1 MSAIVNTRDLLLQAT
16 SPRLVP
22 IPIPI
27 SSIEGLDSALANAG
41 RRVDITATSSTFAGV
56 NNPTSITLTAELKG
70 GLTGE
75 VVWSVVTGALTL
87 SPNGNTCVINNTS
100 MTTASAVI
108 RARVTVDGIN
118 YDGKYTLTKLGSL
131 AAQDYVN
138 LQTQVA
144 GQLNSGNITGL
155 GALALLNTVNL
166 NTQVTGALDAKTQ
179 VNNLGA
185 LAYVNGLA
193 ANQIGAGQLAA
204 GVVYAGQIIATQ
216 IKSGSFAGETF
227 TGGTFSGSDIQTNTG
242 TIGGVRINANGLNTG
257 GFSGYAWPTSGQ
269 NGFYLGPYG
278 LLIGNANDGKYFQVT
293 SDGNIYAPG
302 FSVVGGNATFSGT
315 LDVKSAASC
324 ARLEIKNNVIKVFDA
339 SGVLRVKIGDLL
351 A

>member
-108 RARVTVDGIN
+108 RARVTVGGIN

-166 NTQVTGALDAKTQ
+166 NTQVTGALDANTQ

-227 TGGTFSGSDIQTNTG
+227 TGGTFSGTDIQTNTG
-242 TIGGVRINANGLNTG
+242 TIGGVRINTNGLNTG

-278 LLIGNANDGKYFQVT
+278 LLMGNANDGKYFQVT

-315 LDVKSAASC
+315 LNVKSAASG
-324 ARLEIKNNVIKVFDA
+324 ARLEITNNVIKVFDA